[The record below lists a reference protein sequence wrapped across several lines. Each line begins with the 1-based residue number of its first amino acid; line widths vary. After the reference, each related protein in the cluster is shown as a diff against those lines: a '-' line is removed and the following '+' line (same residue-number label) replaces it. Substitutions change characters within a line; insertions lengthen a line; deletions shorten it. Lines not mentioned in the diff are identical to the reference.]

1 MAVKVKSE
9 LSGYPYAWNAK
20 VSLVNSGIPGRK
32 SKDYFVGTYEFSNRQ
47 GQFKRVFTDSRPAIE
62 GPQDFSSAHGMLPLD
77 QIPYLGAPWP
87 GELATELFESA
98 TSALFSKV
106 QKTRDTGFNGAVFLG
121 ELSSTWDMLL
131 GTAGRVVNA
140 YRAVRR
146 GNLAAARRALGVPP
160 GSTKSKGVANNW
172 LELQNGWLPLL
183 SDIDAAARKLA
194 NRIKTR
200 PVVHR
205 VSASSSISRTSST
218 SVTAYVDSY
227 RTSPGL
233 QVVAENFSV
242 RIGIAYTVSD
252 ETVALASELGFTN
265 PALIVW
271 ELLPL
276 SFVFDWI
283 ISVGDWLQAIS
294 TFHGLQFYDG
304 YDSIKGDV
312 VKSTSIPGY
321 GFTGY
326 KSIGVGWNPDG
337 SENRVLV
344 PDYHDSA
351 SSSLIYSRNSGF
363 RRFKR
368 SAFPDAPLPRLDP
381 KGSWKKGMTSWAL
394 MRQRMR

>member
-1 MAVKVKSE
+1 MAVKIKSD
-9 LSGYPYAWNAK
+9 LSGYPYAWSAK
-20 VSLVNSGIPGRK
+20 VSLINSGIPGRK
-32 SKDYFVGTYEFSNRQ
+32 SKDYFVGTYEFRNQR
-47 GQFKRVFTDSRPAIE
+47 GQFQRVFTDSRPAIE
-62 GPQDFSSAHGMLPLD
+62 SLQDFSSAHGMLPQD
-77 QIPYLGAPWP
+77 QIPHMGAPWP
-87 GELATELFESA
+87 GELATELFQSA

-106 QKTRDTGFNGAVFLG
+106 QKTRETGFNGAVFLG
-121 ELSSTWDMLL
+121 ELPSTWGMFV
-131 GTAGRVVNA
+131 GTARRVTNA

-146 GNLAAARRALGVPP
+146 GNLAAARRALGAPP
-160 GSTKSKGVANNW
+160 GSSKSKGIANNW
-172 LELQNGWLPLL
+172 LELQYGWLPLL

-200 PVVHR
+200 PVVYR
-205 VSASSSISRTSST
+205 VSATSSISRTSRT
-218 SVTAYVDSY
+218 PITTYVDSY

-233 QVVAENFSV
+233 QVKTENYSV

-252 ETVALASELGFTN
+252 ENVALASELGFTN
-265 PALIVW
+265 PALIAW

-321 GFTGY
+321 RSTGY
-326 KSIGVGWNPDG
+326 TWMGVGWNSDG
-337 SENRVLV
+337 SENKVLV
-344 PDYHDSA
+344 PDYHDSV
-351 SSSLIYSRNSGF
+351 SSSLVYSRDSGF
-363 RRFKR
+363 RRSKR